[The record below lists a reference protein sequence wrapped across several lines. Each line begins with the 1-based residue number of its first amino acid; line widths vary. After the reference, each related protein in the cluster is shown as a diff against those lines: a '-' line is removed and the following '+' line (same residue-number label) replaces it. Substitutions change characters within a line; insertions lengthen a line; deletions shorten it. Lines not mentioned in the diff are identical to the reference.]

1 MITAVFLEKRKS
13 KFGETTET
21 YSISWKR
28 KRKRLISKG
37 KKVLMLF

>member
-1 MITAVFLEKRKS
+1 MITAVFLEKRKPKS
-13 KFGETTET
+13 GETIET
-21 YSISWKR
+21 WKR